1 MQTRK
6 LGYTDVELTTVG
18 IGTWAIGG
26 GDWEFGW
33 GPQDDKQAVDGILT
47 GLDEGINWID
57 TAAVYG
63 LGHSE
68 ELVGRALKEAACSPF
83 VATKCSLLWDSQRQ
97 ISSCLKAQSV
107 REECHRSLKRLC
119 VDVIDLYQ
127 IHWPNPDEE
136 IEQGWEEMAKLVNQ
150 GKVRYLGA
158 SNFNIEQM
166 QRIQKIHPIASLQP
180 PYSMIRR
187 EVEDELLGFCG
198 ENDIG
203 VVVYS
208 PMQRGLLTGKFSH
221 ERMASLAPDDQRRR
235 SQEFQDPDFSAT
247 LELVDKLKPIAER
260 NGKTSAQL
268 SIAWVLRRDEVTSA
282 IVGVRKPDQIAET
295 AVAGDW
301 NLSAE
306 EIEEIEELLSE
317 RKHKLG

>member
-18 IGTWAIGG
+18 IGTWALGG
-26 GDWEFGW
+26 GGWEFGW
-33 GPQDDKQAVDGILT
+33 GPQDDKQAVDGILA

-68 ELVGRALKEAACSPF
+68 ELVGMALKEASLSPF
-83 VATKCSLLWDSQRQ
+83 VATKCSLVWDSHGQ
-97 ISSCLKAQSV
+97 ISGSLKAQSV
-107 REECHRSLKRLC
+107 REECHNSLKRLG

-127 IHWPNPDEE
+127 VHWPRPEE
-136 IEQGWEEMAKLVNQ
+136 DIEEGWEEMAKLVEQ
-150 GKVRYLGA
+150 GKVRYLGV

-166 QRIQKIHPIASLQP
+166 QRAQKIHPIASLQP

-187 EVEDELLGFCG
+187 EVEEELLGFCG

-203 VVVYS
+203 VVAYS

-221 ERMASLAPDDQRRR
+221 ERIASLAQNDQRRI
-235 SQEFQDPDFSAT
+235 SGEFQDPEFSAT

-260 NGKTSAQL
+260 SGKTLAQL
-268 SIAWVLRRDEVTSA
+268 SIAWVLRREEVTSA
-282 IVGVRKPDQIAET
+282 IVGVRRPDQIAET
-295 AVAGDW
+295 AIAGDW
-301 NLSAE
+301 NLSAQDV
-306 EIEEIEELLSE
+306 EEIEELLLE
-317 RKHKLG
+317 RKQQLV

>member
-18 IGTWAIGG
+18 IGTWALGG
-26 GDWEFGW
+26 GGWEFGW
-33 GPQDDKQAVDGILT
+33 GPQDDKQAVDGILA

-68 ELVGRALKEAACSPF
+68 ELVGKALKEASSSPF

-97 ISSCLKAQSV
+97 ISGCLKAQSV
-107 REECHRSLKRLC
+107 REECHNSLARLG

-127 IHWPNPDEE
+127 VHWPRPDED
-136 IEQGWEEMAKLVNQ
+136 IEEGWEEMAKLVEQ
-150 GKVRYLGA
+150 GKVRYLGV
-158 SNFNIEQM
+158 SNFDIEQM
-166 QRIQKIHPIASLQP
+166 QRVQKIHPIASLQP

-187 EVEDELLGFCG
+187 GVEDELLGFCS

-203 VVVYS
+203 IVAYS

-221 ERMASLAPDDQRRR
+221 ERIASLAQNDQRRR
-235 SQEFQDPDFSAT
+235 SPEFQDPDFSAT

-260 NGKTSAQL
+260 SGKTLAQL

-282 IVGVRKPDQIAET
+282 IVGVRRPDQVVET
-295 AVAGDW
+295 AIAGDW
-301 NLSAE
+301 NLSAQDVE
-306 EIEEIEELLSE
+306 EIEKLLSE
-317 RKHKLG
+317 REQKLG